1 MGTVQE
7 IKGCEVAVVLYL
19 NPVEKRLQEIGH
31 IAENVPSNQ
40 AGNRTLLQRFQHQ
53 TANLL
58 TLPNWM
64 RTLVPGLA
72 SHNTHEDEENLIPN
86 QPGHDTGLQRF
97 LQPVNSLTKKWWC
110 WLVMFVMIAIVT
122 ASIVCGILWLPS
134 PTPQPSTTP
143 APRNVTTTLTTV
155 TTETTT
161 TPSSSSTVTSPR
173 PNTTTPSPDIDPVVV
188 PVSITG
194 SILALF
200 LIAAG
205 FVFFCRRISKAKEE
219 VLRTLPY
226 YLALSRS
233 TAEVHILDIPVT
245 STGDEV

>member
-1 MGTVQE
+1 M
-7 IKGCEVAVVLYL
+7 IRA
-19 NPVEKRLQEIGH
+19 P
-31 IAENVPSNQ
+31 IAP
-40 AGNRTLLQRFQHQ
+40 LCCIHYC
-53 TANLL
+53 NLL
-58 TLPNWM
+58 TPKNWM
-64 RTLVPGLA
+64 RTLVPD
-72 SHNTHEDEENLIPN
+72 DEENLIAN
-86 QPGHDTGLQRF
+86 QPGHDTRLQRF
-97 LQPVNSLTKKWWC
+97 LQPVNTLTKKWWC
-110 WLVMFVMIAIVT
+110 WLIMIVMIVIVT

-161 TPSSSSTVTSPR
+161 TPSSTSTITSPR

-188 PVSITG
+188 SVEISG
-194 SILALF
+194 STLAFFLAL
-200 LIAAG
+200 AG
-205 FVFFCRRISKAKEE
+205 IFFFCRRISKAKEE

>member
-1 MGTVQE
+1 M
-7 IKGCEVAVVLYL
+7 KGCEVAVVLYL
-19 NPVEKRLQEIGH
+19 NPVEKRLQDIGH
-31 IAENVPSNQ
+31 IEENVPSNLTE
-40 AGNRTLLQRFQHQ
+40 NRTLLQRIRHQ
-53 TANLL
+53 TVNLL
-58 TLPNWM
+58 TPPNWM
-64 RTLVPGLA
+64 RALVPGLS
-72 SHNTHEDEENLIPN
+72 SHNEDEENLIAN
-86 QPGHDTGLQRF
+86 QPGHGTWF
-97 LQPVNSLTKKWWC
+97 QPVNTLTKKWWC
-110 WLVMFVMIAIVT
+110 WLIMIIMIVMVT

-161 TPSSSSTVTSPR
+161 TPSSASTVTSPR
-173 PNTTTPSPDIDPVVV
+173 PNTTASPDIDPLVK
-188 PVSITG
+188 PAEISG
-194 SILALF
+194 AILAF
-200 LIAAG
+200 SLILAAI
-205 FVFFCRRISKAKEE
+205 FFYWRRFTKAKEE